1 MRTFSGKLVNHTQT
15 FGSKVKSVVET
26 TAGIVGAAQTV
37 FNVGTTLAP
46 YVVRVGAMVL

>member
-37 FNVGTTLAP
+37 FNISKTLAP
-46 YVVRVGAMVL
+46 YVVRVGSMLL

>member
-15 FGSKVKSVVET
+15 FGSKVKSAVET

-37 FNVGTTLAP
+37 FNIGTLAP
-46 YVVRVGAMVL
+46 YVVRVGTMLL